1 MTKFEKIETTAYA
14 VLWAFALYLVFQDV
28 ISPREVEVK
37 PEPARAEKL
46 SINQVMKGERRGAN
60 R

>member
-1 MTKFEKIETTAYA
+1 MSKFEKIETAVYA
-14 VLWAFALYLVFQDV
+14 VLWVCAIFIIFQDV

-37 PEPARAEKL
+37 PAPATKL
-46 SINQVMKGERRGAN
+46 TARDVIRGVRHAAN